1 MKEIRDDGQVNS
13 STTWNQNS
21 PDNNEQNNSVSRR
34 KSLVDKIQQGL
45 KKFFLTKKFCV
56 IFEKKIFR
64 FSSYSIA
71 SI

>member
-45 KKFFLTKKFCV
+45 KKFF
-56 IFEKKIFR
+56 
-64 FSSYSIA
+64 
-71 SI
+71 